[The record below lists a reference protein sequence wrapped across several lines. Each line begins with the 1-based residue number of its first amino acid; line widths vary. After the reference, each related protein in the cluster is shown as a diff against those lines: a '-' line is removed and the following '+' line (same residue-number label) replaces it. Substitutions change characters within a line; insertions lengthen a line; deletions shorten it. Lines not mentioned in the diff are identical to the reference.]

1 MLLPDVNIGDVHRW
15 KHVKNVKE
23 VDGKPKPDWEA
34 PTFVPRRIA
43 NYLAHT
49 STITTARLNE
59 LNTIGDLGFTALAI
73 ASTEAATAL
82 APPTVWVA

>member
-23 VDGKPKPDWEA
+23 VDGKQKPDWEA
-34 PTFVPRRIA
+34 ATFEIALIA
-43 NYLAHT
+43 NYRLHT
-49 STITTARLNE
+49 ARVTARLNE
-59 LNTIGDLGFTALAI
+59 LNTVGDLGFTALATVSI
-73 ASTEAATAL
+73 AAATAI